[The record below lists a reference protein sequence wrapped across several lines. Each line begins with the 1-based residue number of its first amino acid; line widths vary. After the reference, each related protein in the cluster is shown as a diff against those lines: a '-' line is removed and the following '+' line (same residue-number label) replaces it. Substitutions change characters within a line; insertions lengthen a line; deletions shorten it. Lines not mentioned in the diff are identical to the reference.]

1 MGVEP
6 PRVDRSVRRRSYAL
20 AMEIASAYIFGL
32 IGAGFAAR
40 LLWPK
45 RR

>member
-1 MGVEP
+1 
-6 PRVDRSVRRRSYAL
+6 
-20 AMEIASAYIFGL
+20 MEIASAYIFGL

-45 RR
+45 KR

>member
-1 MGVEP
+1 
-6 PRVDRSVRRRSYAL
+6 
-20 AMEIASAYIFGL
+20 MEIASAYIFGL
-32 IGAGFAAR
+32 IGAGLAAR